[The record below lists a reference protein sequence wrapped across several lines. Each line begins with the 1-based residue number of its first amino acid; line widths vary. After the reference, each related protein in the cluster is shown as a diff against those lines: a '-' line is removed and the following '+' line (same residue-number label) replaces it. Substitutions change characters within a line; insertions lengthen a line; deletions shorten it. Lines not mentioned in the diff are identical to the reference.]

1 MNSMMKFVV
10 FTFALVGSIVNADV
24 CPDVCPTGPQGLA
37 GLDGQMGPAGPVG
50 PMGPEGPEGPQG
62 QAGVAGDTV
71 IENLQVSH
79 LIVGGNFAGGGL
91 YINGALNLGG
101 IPDVEVFLQ
110 ELQGRFDH
118 VYSQVDPLGPRM
130 DSVEATLLSLDYE
143 LDDGVY
149 APLAALDAKV
159 VLLESLVE
167 TQATEILAN
176 TQALATLQ
184 SQVNALLNV

>member
-10 FTFALVGSIVNADV
+10 FTFALVGSFVNADV
-24 CPDVCPTGPQGLA
+24 CPDVCPTGPQGLT
-37 GLDGQMGPAGPVG
+37 GLTGPEGPA
-50 PMGPEGPEGPQG
+50 GPEGPQG

-71 IENLQVSH
+71 IENLQVSN
-79 LIVGGNFAGGGL
+79 LIVGGNLAGGGL
-91 YINGALNLGG
+91 YINGALNLGNK

-149 APLAALDAKV
+149 APLAALDARI

-167 TQATEILAN
+167 TQATKILAN
-176 TQALATLQ
+176 TQALTTLQ
-184 SQVNALLNV
+184 SQMENM